1 MQAVSSQEL
10 EYLRGFRIKR
20 LETFEI
26 IVKIQDQNIFFKR
39 TIAVDEQ
46 TKTFAM
52 VHPTQ
57 CQSNLAESA
66 LNLY

>member
-26 IVKIQDQNIFFKR
+26 IVKIQDQNIFF
-39 TIAVDEQ
+39 
-46 TKTFAM
+46 
-52 VHPTQ
+52 
-57 CQSNLAESA
+57 
-66 LNLY
+66 